1 MLLPSVKA
9 LMACD
14 ITDNCKVMGN
24 INIYMLL
31 LLMSHYGN
39 ELVTVNEVGW
49 WWAPLVVG
57 LVTAFPADNSSR
69 YVTSHTGQLSLAIP
83 LWVGAR
89 STDDG
94 YGHR

>member
-31 LLMSHYGN
+31 LLMSRYGN
-39 ELVTVNEVGW
+39 ELVAVNEVG
-49 WWAPLVVG
+49 
-57 LVTAFPADNSSR
+57 
-69 YVTSHTGQLSLAIP
+69 
-83 LWVGAR
+83 
-89 STDDG
+89 
-94 YGHR
+94 